1 MLGDKV
7 WEWSLALKQ
16 RGQRL
21 AGMGWRGR
29 AWEEAGAEAGA
40 GHGAEA
46 GWSWDVK
53 LQLSSAWTKG
63 RLLEVGLAGHLFQ
76 P

>member
-1 MLGDKV
+1 M

-29 AWEEAGAEAGA
+29 AWEEAGAEAGL

-46 GWSWDVK
+46 GLELGCEVAAE
-53 LQLSSAWTKG
+53 LSMD
-63 RLLEVGLAGHLFQ
+63 
-76 P
+76 

>member
-1 MLGDKV
+1 
-7 WEWSLALKQ
+7 
-16 RGQRL
+16 
-21 AGMGWRGR
+21 MGWRGR